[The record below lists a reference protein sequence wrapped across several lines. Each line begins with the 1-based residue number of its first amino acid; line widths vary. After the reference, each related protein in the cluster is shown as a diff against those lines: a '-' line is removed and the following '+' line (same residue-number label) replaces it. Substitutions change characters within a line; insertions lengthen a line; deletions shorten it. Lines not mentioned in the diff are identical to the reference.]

1 MNRRRLIGM
10 AAGVF
15 AGSTAIGTGAI
26 SSSRAERSITAEV
39 ANDSE
44 AYLSIDSEN
53 VGVAGRSSQVNLG
66 NNGKVATFRI
76 PGPEDDLIAG
86 TDPNGVG
93 LESEYWF
100 ENMARIQN
108 QGHKP
113 ISVYSDCSGDLDQIA
128 IFDINNNSRLL
139 TSHSDG
145 RSLDVGESFI
155 FGIYIETGDQPI
167 AKYNE
172 NLAIIGEQTSI
183 TTS

>member
-10 AAGVF
+10 AAGIF

-39 ANDSE
+39 TNDSE

-100 ENMARIQN
+100 EDMARIQN
-108 QGHKP
+108 QGNNP
-113 ISVYSDCSGDLDQIA
+113 ISVYSGL
-128 IFDINNNSRLL
+128 
-139 TSHSDG
+139 
-145 RSLDVGESFI
+145 
-155 FGIYIETGDQPI
+155 
-167 AKYNE
+167 
-172 NLAIIGEQTSI
+172 
-183 TTS
+183 